1 MSQMKLFDRV
11 KIGNVT
17 INNRIAMAPMGCKTD
32 PDGGFDDRS
41 IEYFGLRA
49 KGGAGLII
57 TGLNMVCTEYETRA
71 ANVLEGF
78 HHVNRL
84 SLLVDKCHQ
93 YGSKVLVQI
102 GPGLGRVGYS
112 DPENPPYSASAV
124 PCKNF
129 PDLMCKP
136 FEKEQ
141 IEHLVKCMG
150 RGAMLAKNAGA
161 DGVEIH
167 AYGGYIFDQFLTPIW
182 NKRTDEYGGDLK
194 GRMKFLRDSIEDG
207 KKVCGPN
214 FLCVVKI
221 TADHCLP
228 EVEGMRRLEEGVE
241 IAKILDQMGGVDA
254 IHVDT
259 GCYERYNLQVS
270 TVYEE
275 PGFQLYADKAVKDA
289 VHIPV
294 IGHGKLNDPAVAEKA
309 IEDGCLDIVALGHQM
324 LADPEWPHKVIEG
337 RIDEIK
343 YCCGC
348 NECLYGAVKG
358 RFKPCAMNPISGN
371 EIDYP
376 EVPVEGEKTML
387 VVGGGPG
394 GMAAAIEAANKGI
407 KVELWEKEE
416 ELGGNLRAAGGPD
429 FKHDVKKSME
439 YLKHALYQSG
449 ATVRLGKEGEAQE
462 IIDGNYDYV
471 VIATGSRP
479 FIPPIPGVKESP
491 IVMTANDALTG
502 APLKGRVVVV
512 GAGLVGCEA
521 AVYATE
527 SADKVYVVEMMDDI
541 LATADHLFN
550 CDQALRRMMA
560 ECGAQ
565 VTCSAKVTKI
575 TDQGLEYEKD
585 GKTNFIEADH
595 IVIASGFRPN
605 NALEDQLW
613 GKVKDVRMIGDAVAP
628 RKIITAVSEGYHY
641 ARLAN

>member
-1 MSQMKLFDRV
+1 MSQMKLFDRI
-11 KIGNVT
+11 KIGNIT
-17 INNRIAMAPMGCKTD
+17 LRNRIAMAPMGCKTD

-49 KGGAGLII
+49 KGGTGLII

-93 YGSKVLVQI
+93 YGAKVLVQI

-167 AYGGYIFDQFLTPIW
+167 AYGGYIFDQFMTPIW

-194 GRMKFLRDSIEDG
+194 GRMKFLLDSIEEV
-207 KKVCGPN
+207 KKVCGSN
-214 FLCVVKI
+214 FLCVVKF

-228 EVEGMRRLEEGVE
+228 EVEGMRTLDEGIE
-241 IAKILDQMGGVDA
+241 IAKILDSIGGIDA

-270 TVYEE
+270 TVYEK
-275 PGFQLYADKAVKDA
+275 PGFQMYAAKAVKDV
-289 VHIPV
+289 VHVPV

-309 IEDGCLDIVALGHQM
+309 VEDGCIDIVALGHQM
-324 LADPEWPHKVIEG
+324 LADPEWVHKVQEG
-337 RIDEIK
+337 RIADIK
-343 YCCGC
+343 FCCGC
-348 NECLYGAVKG
+348 NECLLGAVRG

-376 EVPVEGEKTML
+376 QIPVNGDKKML

-394 GMAAAIEAANKGI
+394 GMAAAIEAAGKGI
-407 KVELWEKEE
+407 HVELWEKEE
-416 ELGGNLRAAGGPD
+416 VLGGNLRAAGAPS
-429 FKHDVKKSME
+429 FKHDVAKALS
-439 YLKHALYQSG
+439 YLEHALYTSG
-449 ATVRLGKEGEAQE
+449 TMVRLNKPADAQE

-479 FIPPIPGVKESP
+479 FIPPISGVNNP
-491 IVMTANDALTG
+491 IVVTANDALTG
-502 APLKGRVVVV
+502 PAMKGKVVVI
-512 GAGLVGCEA
+512 GGGLVGCEA
-521 AVYATE
+521 AVHASQ
-527 SADKVYVVEMMDDI
+527 SADQVAIVEMLDDI
-541 LATADHLFN
+541 LVTADHLFN
-550 CDQALRRMMA
+550 NDQALRRLVA
-560 ECGAQ
+560 DSNIE
-565 VTCSAKVTKI
+565 VHCSSKVTAI
-575 TDQGLEYEKD
+575 SDDGVTFEQN
-585 GKTNFIEADH
+585 GKTEFLSADH
-595 IVIASGFRPN
+595 IIVASGFRPN
-605 NALEDQLW
+605 NELEDLLW
-613 GKVKDVRMIGDAVAP
+613 GKVKDLRMIGDAVAP